1 MKFGSITTGIITDGL
16 ILNIDPANRASYP
29 KTGTIVNDT
38 IGTNNSTLQSSGM
51 FENINNGVFDF
62 DGSTNNILL
71 PNTFQP
77 YNLTELTISAW
88 FNPTSGDSQ
97 SLNIFGADSVSG
109 FARFGIL
116 SYGTTGYFIINNRVV
131 NLNNWVNNVNLNQWN
146 QVIGVFS
153 GSSKGNYMRVYF
165 NNGGDASSNIPTIPS
180 STGTFTATNASRI
193 GLGTGYGYFL
203 GSIGNVNIYNRALSP
218 TEILH
223 NYNALKG
230 RFA

>member
-1 MKFGSITTGIITDGL
+1 MKFGSITTGIIADGL

-51 FENINNGVFDF
+51 FENTNSGVFDF
-62 DGSTNNILL
+62 DGGTNYVLL
-71 PNTFQP
+71 PSTFQP

-97 SLNIFGADSVSG
+97 NLNIFGADQVSG
-109 FARFGIL
+109 FPVFGIL
-116 SYGTTGYFIINNRVV
+116 SYGTTGYFIINNRFV

-146 QVIGVFS
+146 QVVGVFS

-165 NNGGDASSNIPTIPS
+165 NNSSDASSNIPSIPS
-180 STGTFTATNASRI
+180 STGTFTVTTQSRI
-193 GLGTGYGYFL
+193 GVGAGYGYFL
-203 GSIGNVNIYNRALSP
+203 GSMGNFHIYNRALSP

-230 RFA
+230 RFE

>member
-1 MKFGSITTGIITDGL
+1 MSGRVGSITTDIIADGL

-51 FENINNGVFDF
+51 FENTNSGVFDF
-62 DGSTNNILL
+62 DGGTNYVLL
-71 PNTFQP
+71 PSTFQP

-97 SLNIFGADSVSG
+97 NLNIFGADLVSD
-109 FARFGIL
+109 FPVFGIL
-116 SYGTTGYFIINNRVV
+116 SYNTTGYFIINNRVV

-146 QVIGVFS
+146 QVVGVFS

-165 NNGGDASSNIPTIPS
+165 NNDSDASSNIPSIPS

-193 GLGTGYGYFL
+193 GLGTGY
-203 GSIGNVNIYNRALSP
+203 
-218 TEILH
+218 
-223 NYNALKG
+223 
-230 RFA
+230 

>member
-1 MKFGSITTGIITDGL
+1 MGISRGNITTNIIKKGL
-16 ILNIDPANRASYP
+16 VFNMDAANRASYP

-97 SLNIFGADSVSG
+97 NLNVFGAE
-109 FARFGIL
+109 
-116 SYGTTGYFIINNRVV
+116 N
-131 NLNNWVNNVNLNQWN
+131 
-146 QVIGVFS
+146 
-153 GSSKGNYMRVYF
+153 SSKSKDQFELMKKK
-165 NNGGDASSNIPTIPS
+165 
-180 STGTFTATNASRI
+180 
-193 GLGTGYGYFL
+193 
-203 GSIGNVNIYNRALSP
+203 SI
-218 TEILH
+218 
-223 NYNALKG
+223 
-230 RFA
+230 